1 MTGKNTI
8 LVTGATGNVGRQV
21 VSQLTA
27 TACKVRALTR
37 NPAAAG
43 LPDDVEVR
51 QGDLA
56 DTTALEAALEGV
68 DAVFL
73 MWPFHDAEPAA
84 TVVDAIERH
93 TPRVVFL
100 SSGAVQDGL
109 APEQQPHPVG
119 RSHGH
124 VEHLIRQSGLAWSH
138 LRPSTFAAN
147 TLWWADQIQT
157 GDVVQG
163 AYGAV
168 PMALLHEADIAAVAV
183 RALTRDG
190 HDHAVHHLT
199 GPEVLT
205 QVEQVR
211 TIGEM
216 LGRPLRWQELSREQ
230 ARRRL
235 LADDSFPDP
244 FVDPLLDGYA
254 DMLAAPPPSIT
265 STVET
270 VTGTPARTYRQW
282 VSDHA
287 ADFERHRA
295 DRGTNPAV
303 TQG

>member
-1 MTGKNTI
+1 MTAKNTI

-27 TACKVRALTR
+27 TTCKVRALTR
-37 NPAAAG
+37 DPAGAG

-56 DTTALEAALEGV
+56 DTTTLEAALEGV

-73 MWPFHDAEPAA
+73 MWPFHNADPAA
-84 TVVDAIERH
+84 TVVDAIKRH

-109 APEQQPHPVG
+109 APEQQPHAVG
-119 RSHGH
+119 QSHGC
-124 VEHLIRQSGLAWSH
+124 VEHLIAQSGLAWSH
-138 LRPSTFAAN
+138 LRPSTFATN
-147 TLWWADQIQT
+147 TLWWADQIQA

-183 RALTRDG
+183 RALTQDG
-190 HDHAVHHLT
+190 HDHAVYHLT

-205 QVEQVR
+205 QAEQVR

-216 LGRPLRWQELSREQ
+216 LGRPLQWQELSREK
-230 ARRRL
+230 ARQRL
-235 LADDSFPDP
+235 LADDNFPDS

-254 DMLAAPPPSIT
+254 DMLVAPRPSVT
-265 STVET
+265 STVEA

-287 ADFERHRA
+287 ADF
-295 DRGTNPAV
+295 G
-303 TQG
+303 